1 MLLIDVV
8 AVNSTK
14 PSKLFD
20 SIRGSRMIN
29 VGIDPSIIEMAKSL
43 GLPMPG
49 RRPEKNSLPV
59 VKKNSLQVV
68 KKLSRGR
75 STADKN
81 ANLRINVDDFDSIDD
96 STDFIE
102 EPTPTRT
109 DTGTEDSAKEMTYL
123 PESQGNNDSTSN
135 QLFGTFI
142 DTNTSKGVAEELTS
156 LPESHGNN
164 DSTSNQLLG
173 ETGNLLGDINDAH
186 IVSGHDKVIT
196 QRFQKR
202 VEKAFNGHSLGT

>member
-8 AVNSTK
+8 AVNSIK

-29 VGIDPSIIEMAKSL
+29 VGIDPSIYEMAKSL

-59 VKKNSLQVV
+59 VNKNSLQVV

-81 ANLRINVDDFDSIDD
+81 DNMRINVDDFDSIDD

-109 DTGTEDSAKEMTYL
+109 DTCTEDSAKEMTYF

-135 QLFGTFI
+135 QLLGTFI
-142 DTNTSKGVAEELTS
+142 DTTISKGVAVELNS
-156 LPESHGNN
+156 SPESHSNN
-164 DSTSNQLLG
+164 DSTLNPII
-173 ETGNLLGDINDAH
+173 GNG
-186 IVSGHDKVIT
+186 
-196 QRFQKR
+196 
-202 VEKAFNGHSLGT
+202 

>member
-14 PSKLFD
+14 PPKLFD

-29 VGIDPSIIEMAKSL
+29 VGIDPSIIEIAKSL

-81 ANLRINVDDFDSIDD
+81 ANMRINVDDFDSIDD

-123 PESQGNNDSTSN
+123 PESQGNNDSTS
-135 QLFGTFI
+135 
-142 DTNTSKGVAEELTS
+142 K
-156 LPESHGNN
+156 
-164 DSTSNQLLG
+164 QLLG
-173 ETGNLLGDINDAH
+173 ETGNLLGDINYAH

-196 QRFQKR
+196 ELFQKR
-202 VEKAFNGHSLGT
+202 VEKAFNGNSLGTLDLFYLHNFL